1 MLYIEPKEVLYTGS
15 QKTMTVREGIPQ
27 TFTLTPESFSDSDID
42 VYLIYDVDII
52 KATLSVIAG
61 VIHVDVE
68 GVSIGTTNLVV
79 CVKDTDRELGRLKVT
94 TK

>member
-1 MLYIEPKEVLYTGS
+1 MYTEPKDVLYVGS
-15 QKTMTVREGIPQ
+15 QKTMTVRDGISQ

-42 VYLIYDVDII
+42 VYLVYDADII
-52 KATLSVIAG
+52 MAKLSVIAG

-68 GVSIGTTNLVV
+68 GVSNGTTNLVV